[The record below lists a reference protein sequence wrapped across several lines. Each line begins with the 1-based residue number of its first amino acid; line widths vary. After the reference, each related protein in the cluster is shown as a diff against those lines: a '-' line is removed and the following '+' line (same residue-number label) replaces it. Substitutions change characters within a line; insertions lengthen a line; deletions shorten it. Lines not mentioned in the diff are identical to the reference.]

1 MIKFFNKCKELSQLV
16 YKQLLESLISKITI
30 NKNLI
35 LIVNFNFLDMIF
47 YLIDS

>member
-1 MIKFFNKCKELSQLV
+1 MTKFFKKCKELLQLV
-16 YKQLLESLISKITI
+16 YKQLLENLANKITT

-47 YLIDS
+47 YLIDN